1 MTPIQS
7 ISAAA
12 LARYK
17 ASLLS
22 CYACS
27 PLSSL
32 LPFSSS
38 RLSSPDIYDSASRLT
53 RGPTDV
59 SEMPLLIHELAQE
72 MHLRQQVT
80 ASAES
85 LRAALGLAYANAPS
99 SSEPSTAAPSTV
111 DSSPTAPSSVPG
123 NPASSAPT
131 SNQRH
136 TSFTRIFVAIPQDAP
151 EATEPTARGIRRLP
165 THRKGI
171 PRPTTLQQASRFA
184 QHQQTPAQQ
193 QQRGE
198 GETSLLRDESSESG
212 NGSGSGSPAGFAVFH
227 PTFDLWTASRGTSLQ
242 HVYVRR
248 AADAQ
253 RAQCEIALVAAVARE
268 TLRAGGRRLEIAL
281 RRPALEQQPNAAAAG
296 MSSSQQHACTVSPDT
311 LSCSTAQAAP
321 ALAVQAAVCLSLHA
335 QRVLRFGASEGS
347 ELVRVEGTS
356 QLQALAAAAGDG
368 ASTQAEHD

>member
-53 RGPTDV
+53 LSPTDV

-72 MHLRQQVT
+72 MHLRPQVT

-99 SSEPSTAAPSTV
+99 SSEPSTAAPSPV
-111 DSSPTAPSSVPG
+111 DSSPTAPSSGPD

-171 PRPTTLQQASRFA
+171 PRPVTLQQASRFA

-198 GETSLLRDESSESG
+198 GETSLLRDESSE
-212 NGSGSGSPAGFAVFH
+212 SGSGSPAGFAVFH

-281 RRPALEQQPNAAAAG
+281 RRPALEQQPNAAAAD
-296 MSSSQQHACTVSPDT
+296 MSSSQQHACTVSSDT

-321 ALAVQAAVCLSLHA
+321 AVAVQAAVCLSLHA

-347 ELVRVEGTS
+347 ELVRVEGAS